1 MSQAKPQRPPFS
13 SLPLDPSGPSGNAW
27 GLYGP
32 FDELGS
38 LNLLTPSTVVAAAKE
53 IQTGERI
60 SLDWTLDKPSP
71 PFFSRQAL
79 DIKFYQKGERTA
91 NDDVL
96 HFNTQCG
103 SQWDG
108 FRHYGY
114 QQRKRYYGGRTQ
126 EQLTSSKSLGIN
138 VWVEN
143 GGIVGRGI
151 LVDYASYCEK
161 HGKVIEPLKTGGIP
175 VKELKAVAEES
186 NISAKTGDI
195 LFVRTG
201 FTKAYAALSEMEAQ
215 DLTKRESPS
224 DFLGVEPTKET
235 VQWIWESGFAAV
247 ASDSPTFEQ
256 GPVTGPHNA
265 LGGLWKGESW
275 EQEMQGGGLLHQWLL
290 AGWGTPIGEMFDLEA
305 LSKKC
310 QELERWSFFI
320 SSVPLNVSLTHVV
333 SIWMRGNGSK
343 LTELSS
349 GAGWCREST

>member
-1 MSQAKPQRPPFS
+1 MSQAEPKRPPFS
-13 SLPLDPSGPSGNAW
+13 SLPLDPSGPPGNAW

-32 FDELGS
+32 SDELGS

-60 SLDWTLDKPSP
+60 CLDWTLDKPHP
-71 PFFSRQAL
+71 PFFDREAL
-79 DIKFYQKGERTA
+79 NVKLYQRENRSA

-96 HFNTQCG
+96 HFNTQCS

-108 FRHYGY
+108 FRHYAY
-114 QQRKRYYGGRTQ
+114 QQRRRFYGGRTQ
-126 EQLTSSKSLGIN
+126 EQLTSSKLLGIN

-161 HGKVIEPLKTGGIP
+161 HEKMIEPLKTGDIP
-175 VKELKAVAEES
+175 VKELKTIAEES
-186 NISAKTGDI
+186 NISPKPGDI

-215 DLTKRESPS
+215 ALIKRESPT
-224 DFLGVEPTKET
+224 DFLGVASTKET
-235 VQWIWESGFAAV
+235 VEWIWESGFAAV
-247 ASDSPTFEQ
+247 ASDSPAFEQ
-256 GPVTGPHNA
+256 CPISGPRSAP
-265 LGGLWKGESW
+265 GGIWKGESW
-275 EQEMQGGGLLHQWLL
+275 EHEMQGGGLLHQWLL

-310 QELERWSFFI
+310 QELGRWSFFI
-320 SSVPLNVSLTHVV
+320 SSVPLNVSLAYAVR
-333 SIWMRGNGSK
+333 IGMR
-343 LTELSS
+343 
-349 GAGWCREST
+349 

>member
-1 MSQAKPQRPPFS
+1 MSQAKPKRPPFS
-13 SLPLDPSGPSGNAW
+13 SLPLDPSGPPGNAW

-32 FDELGS
+32 SDELGS

-53 IQTGERI
+53 IQIGERV
-60 SLDWTLDKPSP
+60 SLDWTLDNPSP
-71 PFFSRQAL
+71 PFFDREAL
-79 DIKFYQKGERTA
+79 NVKFYQRGEMA
-91 NDDVL
+91 VNDDVL

-108 FRHYGY
+108 FRHYAY
-114 QQRKRYYGGRTQ
+114 QQRRRYYGGRTQ
-126 EQLTSSKSLGIN
+126 EQFIGSKLLGIN

-161 HGKVIEPLKTGGIP
+161 HEKIIEPLKTGAIP

-186 NISAKTGDI
+186 NISPKAGDI

-201 FTKAYAALSEMEAQ
+201 FTKAYTALSEMEAQ
-215 DLTKRESPS
+215 ALTKGESPR
-224 DFLGVEPTKET
+224 DFLCVASTKET
-235 VQWIWESGFAAV
+235 VEWIWESGFAAV

-256 GPVTGPHNA
+256 GPTSGQHTTP
-265 LGGLWKGESW
+265 GGIWKGESW

-310 QELERWSFFI
+310 QELGRWSFFI
-320 SSVPLNVSLTHVV
+320 SSVPLNVSLTY
-333 SIWMRGNGSK
+333 GTK
-343 LTELSS
+343 L
-349 GAGWCREST
+349 GAG

>member
-1 MSQAKPQRPPFS
+1 MSQAKPKRPPFS
-13 SLPLDPSGPSGNAW
+13 SLPLDPSGPPGNAW

-32 FDELGS
+32 SDELGS

-53 IQTGERI
+53 IQIGERV
-60 SLDWTLDKPSP
+60 SLDWTLDNPSP
-71 PFFSRQAL
+71 PFFDREAL
-79 DIKFYQKGERTA
+79 NVKFYQRGEMA
-91 NDDVL
+91 VNDDVL

-108 FRHYGY
+108 FRHYAY
-114 QQRKRYYGGRTQ
+114 QQRRRYYGGRTR
-126 EQLTSSKSLGIN
+126 EQLTGSKLLGIN

-161 HGKVIEPLKTGGIP
+161 HEKIIEPLKTGAIP

-186 NISAKTGDI
+186 NISPKAGDI

-201 FTKAYAALSEMEAQ
+201 FTKAYTALSEMEAQ
-215 DLTKRESPS
+215 ALTKGESPR
-224 DFLGVEPTKET
+224 DFLGVASTKET
-235 VQWIWESGFAAV
+235 VEWIWESGFAAV

-256 GPVTGPHNA
+256 GPTSGQHTTP
-265 LGGLWKGESW
+265 GGIWKGESW

-310 QELERWSFFI
+310 QELGRWSFFI
-320 SSVPLNVSLTHVV
+320 SSVPLNVSLTYGTR
-333 SIWMRGNGSK
+333 M
-343 LTELSS
+343 E
-349 GAGWCREST
+349 AG